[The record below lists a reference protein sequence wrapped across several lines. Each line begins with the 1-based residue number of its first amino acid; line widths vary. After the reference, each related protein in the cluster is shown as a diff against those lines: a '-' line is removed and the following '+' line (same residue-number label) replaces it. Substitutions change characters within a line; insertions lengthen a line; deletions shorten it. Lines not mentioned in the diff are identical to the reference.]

1 MKKIIKYGVILL
13 ALILVLCIFMFA
25 KESKEVNELQFNTV
39 DISEIRDGTYYGEEN
54 TTLVKAAVEVTV
66 KEGKIQ
72 EVTLVRHDNGLGEK
86 AEKIIN
92 SIRDKNTYDVDC
104 ISGATISS
112 QVIKRAVNDALVRQ
126 LPVEAK
132 K

>member
-1 MKKIIKYGVILL
+1 MKKTIKYGFLL
-13 ALILVLCIFMFA
+13 LVLILVLCIFMFA
-25 KESKEVNELQFNTV
+25 KQSKEVNQLQFNTV
-39 DISEIRDGTYYGEEN
+39 DISEIRDGIYYGEEN
-54 TTLVKAAVEVTV
+54 TTLVKAAVEVAV

-72 EVTLVRHDNGLGEK
+72 NITLIRHDNGLGKK

-92 SIRDKNTYDVDC
+92 SIRNKNTYDVDC
-104 ISGATISS
+104 ISGATMSS

-126 LPVEAK
+126 LPIKAK

>member
-39 DISEIRDGTYYGEEN
+39 DISEIRDGIYYGEEN